1 MKSLKKT
8 IIMFISFS
16 LMSLLIGAADDVK
29 GSSAFDLVLNKVTPD
44 YFRFVN
50 NNGTSTTEIGTE
62 GITFSIPDPAKNNTA
77 TVIVS
82 VEYDIRSNSILTL
95 HRSSGREW
103 GSTSGYMLAGEK
115 NVDSGLNYDLQ
126 WEGKSSVEGQAT
138 ISGNLIISDHSDRRN
153 PINLTQYDIIIY
165 EPGGTMSHAGIVDF
179 ILTMNPPEWDDG
191 GMSYLSDVYTGYL
204 TLSLTAQ

>member
-1 MKSLKKT
+1 MKSLKKK

-16 LMSLLIGAADDVK
+16 LMSLLLGAANEK
-29 GSSAFDLVLNKVTPD
+29 GSSTFDLVLNKVTPD

-50 NNGTSTTEIGTE
+50 NNSTSTTEIGTE

-103 GSTSGYMLAGEK
+103 GSTNGYMLVGEK

-126 WEGKSSVEGQAT
+126 WNGKSSVEGQET
-138 ISGNLIISDHSDRRN
+138 ISGTSIISVPSDRRN
-153 PINLTQYDIIIY
+153 QVDLTQYDIIIY

-191 GMSYLSDVYTGYL
+191 GTSYLSDVYTGYL
-204 TLSLTAQ
+204 TMSLTAK

>member
-1 MKSLKKT
+1 MKSLKKK

-16 LMSLLIGAADDVK
+16 LMSLLLGAANEK
-29 GSSAFDLVLNKVTPD
+29 GSSTFDLVLNKVTPD

-50 NNGTSTTEIGTE
+50 NNSTSTTEIGTE
-62 GITFSIPDPAKNNTA
+62 GITFSIPDPVKNNTA

-95 HRSSGREW
+95 HRSSEREW

-126 WEGKSSVEGQAT
+126 WNGKSSVEGLET
-138 ISGNLIISDHSDRRN
+138 ISGSSIVPDSDRQKQ
-153 PINLTQYDIIIY
+153 IDLTKYDIVIY
-165 EPGGTMSHAGIVDF
+165 NQIEGKSHAGIVDF
-179 ILTMNPPEWDDG
+179 ILTMNPPVWDDG
-191 GMSYLSDVYTGYL
+191 SESYLSDVYTGYL

>member
-1 MKSLKKT
+1 MKSLKKK

-16 LMSLLIGAADDVK
+16 LMSLLLGAASEK
-29 GSSAFDLVLNKVTPD
+29 GRSTFDLVLNKVTPD

-50 NNGTSTTEIGTE
+50 NNSTSTTEIGTE
-62 GITFSIPDPAKNNTA
+62 GITFSIPDFEKKTA
-77 TVIVS
+77 TVTVS

-126 WEGKSSVEGQAT
+126 WKGKSSVEGQET
-138 ISGNLIISDHSDRRN
+138 ISGNSIISVPSDRRN
-153 PINLTQYDIIIY
+153 QVDLTQYDIIIY
-165 EPGGTMSHAGIVDF
+165 EPDGVMSHAGIVDF
-179 ILTMNPPEWDDG
+179 TLTMNPPEWDDG
-191 GMSYLSDVYTGYL
+191 GTSYLSDVYTGYL

>member
-1 MKSLKKT
+1 MKSLKKK

-16 LMSLLIGAADDVK
+16 LMSLLLGAANEK
-29 GSSAFDLVLNKVTPD
+29 GSSTFNLVLNKVTPD

-50 NNGTSTTEIGTE
+50 NNSTSTTEIGTE
-62 GITFSIPDPAKNNTA
+62 GITFSIPDPVKNNTA

-95 HRSSGREW
+95 HRSSEREW

-126 WEGKSSVEGQAT
+126 WDGKSSVEGQET
-138 ISGNLIISDHSDRRN
+138 ISGRRN
-153 PINLTQYDIIIY
+153 QVDLTQYDIIIY
-165 EPGGTMSHAGIVDF
+165 EPDGGMSHAGIVDF
-179 ILTMNPPEWDDG
+179 TLTMNPPEWDDG
-191 GMSYLSDVYTGYL
+191 GTSYLSDVYTGYL
-204 TLSLTAQ
+204 TMSLTAK